1 MARTVD
7 QVYREFLG
15 AAHGDQAVLIVAL
28 DQLRDQIAEKDAE
41 IAALTAQLPKPKKGQ
56 K

>member
-1 MARTVD
+1 MARTLDIIV
-7 QVYREFLG
+7 RELLG
-15 AAHGDQAVLIVAL
+15 AAHFDQAVLIVDL
-28 DQLRDQIAEKDAE
+28 DRLRDLVAAKDAE